1 MMGWVPET
9 KGGYIIPFLSL
20 RLIIRMTLLLYI
32 LTGMLG

>member
-9 KGGYIIPFLSL
+9 KGEYIIPFLSL
-20 RLIIRMTLLLYI
+20 RLIIKMTLILHI